1 MIIPAQHI
9 RIIKPVTPFVDRSK
23 FPGTELTYGLGPAG
37 YDIRSGSD
45 LKIQVRSFIL
55 GVSLEEF
62 DMPFD
67 VQGVIHDKS
76 TWARKGISVF
86 NTIIDP
92 GWKGFLTLEITNHG
106 PRRITIKK
114 GMPIAQVIF
123 HRLERPTSMPYSG
136 KYQNQGPEPQ
146 EAII

>member
-1 MIIPAQHI
+1 MIIPAQHL
-9 RIIKPVTPFVDRSK
+9 RVIKPVNPFVERTE
-23 FPGTELTYGLGPAG
+23 FPGTKLTYGLGPAG
-37 YDIRSGSD
+37 YDIRSGTD
-45 LKIQVRSFIL
+45 LRLYRGSFEL
-55 GVSLEEF
+55 GVTLEQFEIP
-62 DMPFD
+62 DD
-67 VQGVIHDKS
+67 VLGVVHDKS

-92 GWKGFLTLEITNHG
+92 GWEGFLTLEIVNRG
-106 PRRITIKK
+106 FKNIIIEK

-123 HRLERPTSMPYSG
+123 HRLERPTNIPYNG